1 MAYFQGR
8 DVRVAFTT
16 EHYTLGIKNT
26 NGTLSITGHQGS
38 NLAATDDIKNRM
50 WPRFTGGTNDSGTVS
65 ALGLVD
71 SDEVADFDDDGAV
84 TEDINTLSDL
94 TGIDVTQDKTNED
107 IAYFGQNTALQAE
120 ISNAYTISITRKK
133 TDNLFEA
140 MYNQAKMGILAYD
153 TTSKNVVENT
163 EAADHLN
170 AANANAYELVNSG
183 ADGTVSAAKWTHM
196 GYRVHVK
203 EKHAGA
209 IMSFRNCCVQ
219 GYSVS
224 LSPDGIQE
232 ETIEFYSE
240 VDAKHVGG
248 DANANTALTALTE
261 L

>member
-26 NGTLSITGHQGS
+26 DGTLSITGHQGS
-38 NLAATDDIKNRM
+38 NLATSDDIKNRK
-50 WPRFTGGTNDSGTVS
+50 WPVYTGGTDDSGSVT

-71 SDEVADFDDDGAV
+71 SDEVADSEGAV
-84 TEDINTLSDL
+84 TGDINTLSDL
-94 TGIDVTQDKTNED
+94 TGKVAVEQTE
-107 IAYFGQNTALQAE
+107 
-120 ISNAYTISITRKK
+120 
-133 TDNLFEA
+133 
-140 MYNQAKMGILAYD
+140 LAG
-153 TTSKNVVENT
+153 
-163 EAADHLN
+163 HRN
-170 AANANAYELVNSG
+170 AANANMFELVNSG
-183 ADGTVSAAKWTHM
+183 ADGTVTAQKWTQM

-209 IMSFRNCCVQ
+209 IMTFRNACIN

-224 LSPDGIQE
+224 LSPEGIQE
-232 ETIEFYSE
+232 ETLEFYSE

-248 DANANTALTALTE
+248 DANANTTMTALTE

>member
-26 NGTLSITGHQGS
+26 DGTLSITGHQGS
-38 NLAATDDIKNRM
+38 NLATSDDIKNRK
-50 WPRFTGGTNDSGTVS
+50 WPVFTGGTDDSGSVT

-71 SDEVADFDDDGAV
+71 SDEVADSEGAV
-84 TEDINTLSDL
+84 TGDINTLSDL
-94 TGIDVTQDKTNED
+94 TGIEVAIDKVDED
-107 IAYFGQNTALQAE
+107 IAYFGQNTKMMAE
-120 ISNAYTISITRKK
+120 INKTYTISITRKK
-133 TDNLFEA
+133 TDALFEA
-140 MYNQAKMGILAYD
+140 LYNQARMGIIPYTTTGKVAVEQTELAG
-153 TTSKNVVENT
+153 
-163 EAADHLN
+163 HRN
-170 AANANAYELVNSG
+170 AANDGMFELVNSG
-183 ADGTVSAAKWTHM
+183 ADGTVTAQKWTQM

-209 IMSFRNCCVQ
+209 IMTFRNACIN

-224 LSPDGIQE
+224 LSPEGIQE
-232 ETIEFYSE
+232 ETLEFYSE

-248 DANANTALTALTE
+248 DANANTTLTALTE

>member
-26 NGTLSITGHQGS
+26 DGTLSITGHQGS
-38 NLAATDDIKNRM
+38 NLATGDDIKNRK
-50 WPRFTGGTNDSGTVS
+50 WPVYTGGTNDSGSVT

-71 SDEVADFDDDGAV
+71 SDESTEDGYDAD
-84 TEDINTLSDL
+84 DINTLSDL
-94 TGIDVTQDKTNED
+94 TGIEVTQDKTNED

-120 ISNAYTISITRKK
+120 ISNAYTVSITRKK

-140 MYNQAKMGILAYD
+140 MFNQAKMGILAYD

-170 AANANAYELVNSG
+170 AANGNAYELVNSG
-183 ADGTVSAAKWTHM
+183 ADGTVSASKWTHM

-209 IMSFRNCCVQ
+209 IMTFRNCCVQ
-219 GYSVS
+219 GYTVS
-224 LSPDGIQE
+224 LSPDGIQ
-232 ETIEFYSE
+232 
-240 VDAKHVGG
+240 
-248 DANANTALTALTE
+248 
-261 L
+261 

>member
-38 NLAATDDIKNRM
+38 NLATSDDIKNRK
-50 WPRFTGGTNDSGTVS
+50 WPRFTGGTDDSGSVN
-65 ALGLVD
+65 AMGIVD
-71 SDEVADFDDDGAV
+71 SDEVADGGGVVAG
-84 TEDINTLSDL
+84 DINTLSDL
-94 TGIDVTQDKTNED
+94 TGIDVTQDKVNED
-107 IAYFGQNTALQAE
+107 IAYFGQNTGLQAE
-120 ISNAYTISITRKK
+120 INNAYTISITRKK

-140 MYNQAKMGILAYD
+140 MFNQAKMGILAYD

-183 ADGTVSAAKWTHM
+183 ADGTVSASKWTHM

>member
-38 NLAATDDIKNRM
+38 NLATGDDIKNRK
-50 WPRFTGGTNDSGTVS
+50 WPVYTGGTNDSGSVT
-65 ALGLVD
+65 ALGIVD
-71 SDEVADFDDDGAV
+71 SDEVADSEGAV
-84 TEDINTLSDL
+84 TGDINTLSDL
-94 TGIDVTQDKTNED
+94 TGIEVSVDKTNED

-120 ISNAYTISITRKK
+120 ISNAYTVSITRKK

-140 MYNQAKMGILAYD
+140 MFNQAKMGILAYD

-170 AANANAYELVNSG
+170 AANGNAYELVNSG
-183 ADGTVSAAKWTHM
+183 ADGTVSTSKWTHM

-209 IMSFRNCCVQ
+209 IMTFRNCCVQ

-248 DANANTALTALTE
+248 DANANTTLTAVTE

>member
-26 NGTLSITGHQGS
+26 NGTLSITGHQAA
-38 NLAATDDIKNRM
+38 NLDPSDDILNRE
-50 WPRFTGGTNDSGTVS
+50 WPRYEGGSDDSGSVT

-71 SDEVADFDDDGAV
+71 SDEVADGGGAV
-84 TEDINTLSDL
+84 AADVNTLSDL
-94 TGIDVTQDKTNED
+94 TGIDVSLDKTNED
-107 IAYFGQNTALQAE
+107 ISYFGQDTGLQAE
-120 ISNAYTISITRKK
+120 IKNNYTISITRKK

-140 MYNQAKMGILAYD
+140 MYNQAKMGILAYVS
-153 TTSKNVVENT
+153 TSKNAVELT
-163 EAADHLN
+163 DLAGHLN
-170 AANANAYELVNSG
+170 ATNADGYELVNSG
-183 ADGTVSAAKWTHM
+183 ADGTVSASKWTHM

-209 IMSFRNCCVQ
+209 LMSFRNCCVQ

-248 DANANTALTALTE
+248 DANANTSLTALTE

>member
-16 EHYTLGIKNT
+16 EHYSLGIKNT
-26 NGTLSITGHQGS
+26 NGDLAVTGHQDGP
-38 NLAATDDIKNRM
+38 TDVGPTDLVKNRF
-50 WPRFTGGTNDSGTVS
+50 WPMHRGGAASGSDT

-71 SDEVADFDDDGAV
+71 ADEVTD
-84 TEDINTLSDL
+84 TEASTDEINTLSDV
-94 TGIDVTQDKTNED
+94 TGIDVSQDKVNED
-107 IAYFGQNTALQAE
+107 IQYFGQNTMLQAE
-120 ISNAYTISITRKK
+120 INNSYTISITRKK
-133 TDNLFEA
+133 SDNDFEA
-140 MYNQAKMGILAYD
+140 LYRAGRMGILAY
-153 TTSKNVVENT
+153 TTTGKIEVANT
-163 EAADHLN
+163 DLAGHLD
-170 AANANAYELVNSG
+170 AANGNAYEIVNSG

-203 EKHAGA
+203 EKHGGA
-209 IMSFRNCCVQ
+209 IMTFRNCCIT

-232 ETIEFYSE
+232 ETLEFYTE

-248 DANANTALTALTE
+248 DANANTTMTALTE

>member
-26 NGTLSITGHQGS
+26 NGTLSVTGHQDS
-38 NLAATDDIKNRM
+38 NLATTDDIKNRM
-50 WPRFTGGTNDSGTVS
+50 WPRYTGGTNDAGSVNAMGI
-65 ALGLVD
+65 VD
-71 SDEVADFDDDGAV
+71 SDEVADGGGV
-84 TEDINTLSDL
+84 VSGDINTLSDL
-94 TGIDVTQDKTNED
+94 TGLDVSLDKTNED

-140 MYNQAKMGILAYD
+140 MYNQAKMGIIAYD

-170 AANANAYELVNSG
+170 ATNANAYELVNSG
-183 ADGTVSAAKWTHM
+183 ADATVSASKWTHM

-209 IMSFRNCCVQ
+209 IMTFRNCCVQ

-248 DANANTALTALTE
+248 DADANTTLTALTE